1 MDEYHFPSLG
11 LVVIDK
17 EIIYTYMREKNYKIV
32 RKSNNSLKHL
42 PFYLPQ
48 NLQNKQNKTKKKKD
62 KHI

>member
-48 NLQNKQNKTKKKKD
+48 NLQNKQN
-62 KHI
+62 